1 MNPSY
6 PFPSDFIWGV
16 AAASAQIEGAAFEDG
31 KGASIWDTFCRK
43 PGAVVGGDTLD
54 IACDHYHLYESDAD
68 LMKQLGW
75 RNYRLSLAWPR
86 IFPDGTG
93 EVNAAGLGFYD
104 RLIDAFLAREITP
117 WVTLFHWDLPQKLED
132 ENGWLNRVTVDA
144 FANYADA
151 VTKRLGDRVKNWFT
165 LNEMPCFIGLGYE
178 TGIHAPGRIEAKKLV
193 NQGYHHALLAH
204 GRAVQIVRANVP
216 EARVG
221 LVHNPPTPI
230 PVIETE
236 EHIEVARADYERK
249 NGPLMQPVAHGN
261 YPDWFMDSPD
271 APDVQDGD
279 METIARPTD
288 FLGLNLYAG
297 YFVRAQNSA
306 PTSMQTLASDAAR
319 VLPFPAQFPQGDL
332 SWIHVTPQTLY
343 WQIRLAREVFGI
355 ESFYVTENG
364 AAFDDKVAENGEV
377 LDLDR
382 REYLRNYL
390 IGLQRATAE
399 GFDVKG
405 YFAWSVMDNYEWAEG
420 YAKRFGIVHVDFE
433 TQKRTPKLSAHWF
446 SAVCREN
453 RVL

>member
-6 PFPSDFIWGV
+6 QFPPEFTWGV
-16 AAASAQIEGAAFEDG
+16 AAASAQIEGAAWEDG

-43 PGAVVGGDTLD
+43 PGAVVNGDTLD
-54 IACDHYHLYESDAD
+54 VACDHYHLYEQDAD
-68 LMKQLGW
+68 LMQQMGW
-75 RNYRLSLAWPR
+75 RNYRLSIAWPR
-86 IFPDGTG
+86 VFPNGVG
-93 EVNAAGLGFYD
+93 PVNPAGLEFYD

-132 ENGWLNRVTVDA
+132 ENGWLNRKTVDA
-144 FANYADA
+144 FADYADV

-178 TGIHAPGRIEAKKLV
+178 TGVHAPGRTESKQWV

-216 EARVG
+216 NARVG

-230 PVIETE
+230 PIIETP
-236 EHIEVARADYERK
+236 EHIEAAKQNYERV
-249 NGPLMQPVAHGN
+249 NGALMMPIFAGQ
-261 YPDWFMDSPD
+261 YPDWLMNSPD
-271 APDVQDGD
+271 APKVHDGD
-279 METIARPTD
+279 SETIAQPGD

-297 YFVRAQNSA
+297 YFVSAQNPLQA
-306 PTSMQTLASDAAR
+306 
-319 VLPFPAQFPQGDL
+319 LPFSAQFPRGDL
-332 SWIHVTPQTLY
+332 PWIHLTPQTLY
-343 WQIRLAREVFGI
+343 WQIRLARETFGV

-364 AAFDDKVAENGEV
+364 AAFDDKLTENGEII
-377 LDLDR
+377 DLDR

-390 IGLQRATAE
+390 IGLQRACDE
-399 GFDVKG
+399 GFDVRG
-405 YFAWSVMDNYEWAEG
+405 YFAWSALDNYEWAEG
-420 YAKRFGIVHVDFE
+420 YAKRFGLIHVDFA
-433 TQKRTPKLSAHWF
+433 TQKRAPKLSAHWY

>member
-1 MNPSY
+1 MNLSY
-6 PFPSDFIWGV
+6 QFPPNFTWGV

-31 KGASIWDTFCRK
+31 KGTSIWDKFCRV
-43 PGAVVGGDTLD
+43 PGKVLNSDTLD
-54 IACDHYHLYESDAD
+54 VACDHYHLYEQDAD
-68 LMKQLGW
+68 LMKELGW

-93 EVNAAGLGFYD
+93 EVNPAGLEFYD
-104 RLIDAFLAREITP
+104 RLIDAFLAREILP

-132 ENGWLNRVTVDA
+132 ENGWLNRKTVDA
-144 FANYADA
+144 FANYADV

-178 TGIHAPGRIEAKKLV
+178 IGIHAPGRTESKQLV

-204 GRAVQIVRANVP
+204 GRAVEIVRANV
-216 EARVG
+216 ADNHVG

-230 PVIETE
+230 PVIETP
-236 EHIEVARADYERK
+236 EHIEAAKINYERT
-249 NGPLMQPVAHGN
+249 NGPLMMPVFQGK
-261 YPDWFMDSPD
+261 YPDWFLDSPD
-271 APDVQDGD
+271 APEVQDGD
-279 METIARPTD
+279 MEIIAQPGD

-297 YFVRAQNSA
+297 YFVRAENPLEQ
-306 PTSMQTLASDAAR
+306 
-319 VLPFPAQFPQGDL
+319 LPLPAQFPTGDL
-332 SWIHVTPQTLY
+332 DWIKITPQTLY
-343 WQIRLAREVFGI
+343 WQIRLAREVFGVK
-355 ESFYVTENG
+355 SFYVTENG
-364 AAFDDKVAENGEV
+364 SAFADEMTAYGEV

-420 YAKRFGIVHVDFE
+420 YAKRFGLVHVDFE
-433 TQKRTPKLSAHWF
+433 TQKRTPKLSAHWY

>member
-1 MNPSY
+1 MNTLSSY
-6 PFPSDFIWGV
+6 QFPPDFTWGV
-16 AAASAQIEGAAFEDG
+16 AAASAQIEGAAFLDG

-43 PGAVVGGDTLD
+43 PGAILNGDTLD
-54 IACDHYHLYESDAD
+54 VACDHYHLYESDAD
-68 LMKQLGW
+68 LMKELGW

-93 EVNAAGLGFYD
+93 QINSAGLEFYD

-132 ENGWLNRVTVDA
+132 ENGWLNRATVDA
-144 FANYADA
+144 FAVYSDV

-178 TGIHAPGRIEAKKLV
+178 TGIHAPGRREAKQLV

-204 GRAVQIVRANVP
+204 GRAVEIVRANV
-216 EARVG
+216 AGSHVG
-221 LVHNPPTPI
+221 LVHNPPTPL
-230 PVIETE
+230 PVIETP
-236 EHIEVARADYERK
+236 EHIEAAKINYERA
-249 NGPLMQPVAHGN
+249 NGALMAPVFRGH
-261 YPDWFMDSPD
+261 YPDWLLNSPD
-271 APDVQDGD
+271 APVVEDGD
-279 METIARPTD
+279 METIAQPTD

-297 YFVRAQNSA
+297 YFVSA
-306 PTSMQTLASDAAR
+306 ENPMQP
-319 VLPFPAQFPQGDL
+319 LPFPSQFAQGDL
-332 SWIHVTPQTLY
+332 PWIHVTPQTLY
-343 WQIRLAREVFGI
+343 WQIRLAHEVFGV

-364 AAFDDKVAENGEV
+364 AAFADELTGDGEV
-377 LDLDR
+377 IDLDR

-390 IGLQRATAE
+390 IGLQRASAE

-405 YFAWSVMDNYEWAEG
+405 YFAWSLMDNYEWAEG
-420 YAKRFGIVHVDFE
+420 YAKRFGLVHVDFE
-433 TQKRTPKLSAHWF
+433 TQKRTPKLSAQWY

>member
-6 PFPSDFIWGV
+6 QFPPDFTWGV
-16 AAASAQIEGAAFEDG
+16 AAASAQIEGAAFEGG

-43 PGAVVGGDTLD
+43 PGAVLGGDTLD
-54 IACDHYHLYESDAD
+54 VACDHFHLYEQDAD

-75 RNYRLSLAWPR
+75 RNYRLSVAWPR
-86 IFPDGTG
+86 VFPDGTG
-93 EVNAAGLGFYD
+93 QINPAGLEFYD

-132 ENGWLNRVTVDA
+132 ENGWLNRETVDA
-144 FANYADA
+144 FAVYADA

-178 TGIHAPGRIEAKKLV
+178 TGIHAPGRKESKRLV

-216 EARVG
+216 DARVG

-230 PVIETE
+230 PVIETQ
-236 EHIEVARADYERK
+236 EHIEAAKTNYQRV
-249 NGPLMQPVAHGN
+249 NGPLMMPVLQGQ
-261 YPDWFMDSPD
+261 YPAWFMDSPD
-271 APDVQDGD
+271 APKVEDGD
-279 METIARPTD
+279 LEIIAQPTD

-297 YFVRAQNSA
+297 YFVSA
-306 PTSMQTLASDAAR
+306 ENPGQQ
-319 VLPFPAQFPQGDL
+319 LPFPAQFPQGDL
-332 SWIHVTPQTLY
+332 PWIHVTPQTLY
-343 WQIRLAREVFGI
+343 WQIRLAREVFGAQ
-355 ESFYVTENG
+355 SFYVTENG
-364 AAFDDKVAENGEV
+364 AAFDDKPSETGEV
-377 LDLDR
+377 VDLDR

-390 IGLQRATAE
+390 IGLQRASAE
-399 GFDVKG
+399 GFDVRG
-405 YFAWSVMDNYEWAEG
+405 YFAWSAMDNYEWAEG
-420 YAKRFGIVHVDFE
+420 YAKRFGLIHVDFA
-433 TQKRTPKLSAHWF
+433 TQKRTPKLSAHWY